1 MADKIDYLKLS
12 NELDQIVSK
21 MQDDNT
27 SIEESMKLYERGVEV
42 IKELNAYLETAENK
56 IKQISRLD
64 KEN

>member
-1 MADKIDYLKLS
+1 
-12 NELDQIVSK
+12 